1 VDLRQEGLQVALRRA
16 PFLIGLLVALVAAA
30 VAIEIVRDRTFPPA
44 KTSRDLLYVR
54 SGAFLG
60 KAALSYDAL
69 LADVYWIRAIQ
80 HFGGTRRSSDPTK
93 NYDLLY
99 PLLDITTTLD
109 PYFNIAYR
117 FGAIFLAEPF
127 PGGAGQP
134 ALALTLLQKGMK
146 ARPDRWQYLQDAG
159 FVCYWSLGD
168 FKTAAAWFEKASEIP
183 GAPWWLR
190 SMAAVTRAEG
200 GDRRGSRQLWQQIL
214 ETADNEWLGNEAA
227 RRLVQLDALDQIDQ
241 LQAIVAA
248 FTRETGRRPW
258 SWADLVQA
266 GLLRGIP
273 LDPTGIGYV
282 LDPQTGAVTVA
293 RESKLYP
300 LPTEP
305 KGL

>member
-1 VDLRQEGLQVALRRA
+1 MARGWIAAVT
-16 PFLIGLLVALVAAA
+16 LVALVATS
-30 VAIEIVRDRTFPPA
+30 VAIEIARDRAFLRA
-44 KTSRDLLYVR
+44 EAAGELLYVR

-80 HFGGTRRSSDPTK
+80 HFGGTRRSADPAK
-93 NYDLLY
+93 KYDLLY

-109 PYFNIAYR
+109 PYFSVAYR

-127 PGGAGQP
+127 PGGAGRP
-134 ALALTLLQKGMK
+134 DLAVKLLEKGMK

-159 FVCYWSLGD
+159 FVYYWSLRD
-168 FKTAAAWFEKASEIP
+168 YKTAAGWFQKASEIP

-190 SMAAVTRAEG
+190 SLAAVTLAEG
-200 GDRRGSRQLWQQIL
+200 GERRGSRLLWQQL
-214 ETADNEWLGNEAA
+214 AQTADNEWLENEAT
-227 RRLVQLDALDQIDQ
+227 RRLIQLDALDQIDQ
-241 LQAIVAA
+241 LQAIVAG
-248 FTRETGRRPW
+248 FVRQSGRHPA

-266 GLLRGIP
+266 GLLRGTP
-273 LDPTGIGYV
+273 LDPTGVGYV

-293 RESKLYP
+293 PGSKLYP
-300 LPTEP
+300 LPIEP